1 MFLKYFMYLSSL
13 FLENSNND
21 AELENQ
27 TLVLIR
33 KTIRNEILYT
43 AFNILIG
50 IILSSI
56 VIYSLFQVAKNFQ
69 IYLRQ
74 FENELAIET
83 ASFTAIAAISF
94 ALIFYLLKKD
104 TTIVKHA
111 SLKETAADKLKIISL
126 NFIQGALKGFNSTYK
141 KM

>member
-27 TLVLIR
+27 TFVLIR